1 MTQQF
6 KEACWC
12 SPQRPMLGSSE
23 APGTPALPSSRSSSS
38 IKGTYTHSMYT
49 YKSDKP
55 LKKGKAKYAHQQL
68 KSCMQHHCF
77 SPKLAYFFIL
87 RVKNVFFFLAGLG
100 TKPRT
105 SSRHAKSSGAWPA
118 FLSCGVVTATV
129 SLKWLKALRKAN
141 AFKLPC
147 DVFTWLS
154 LKCSMYLP
162 MGC

>member
-6 KEACWC
+6 KGACWC
-12 SPQRPMLGSSE
+12 SPQRPMSGSSE
-23 APGTPALPSSRSSSS
+23 APGTPALPSSRSFSSL
-38 IKGTYTHSMYT
+38 KGTYTCSIYT
-49 YKSDKP
+49 HKSDKP
-55 LKKGKAKYAHQQL
+55 LKNPAKYAHQQF

-77 SPKLAYFFIL
+77 SQVSLLFHFACK
-87 RVKNVFFFLAGLG
+87 KCFFFLAGLG
-100 TKPRT
+100 PKPRT